1 MIVITKK
8 ILKYQKK
15 NVILTFNCI
24 HNSSLSPMRLLL
36 SFVVLCCTVPNTWAQ
51 VKRTSLKT
59 EVNIKLEE
67 RFIAATREKVL
78 ENYEKADTMLRKLAA
93 DAPENADVR
102 FQWATVLYSRKRYN
116 ESLAQAQKAYEL
128 NVQNTYFG
136 EFYAERLADKGD
148 YKKAAQTYS
157 SLIKVAP
164 NEKHLYLQ
172 QGLMYVKAEDPDN
185 AIKAFNALE
194 AKIGVNEETTKRKHV
209 LYSALGKKDKAI
221 AELQRLVEK
230 FPMTMEYRHDIADFY
245 KNNNEPEKALA
256 VYKEIL
262 KVAPSDSKAMFAMT
276 RSAGM
281 KGNETEYVNAMKGLF
296 SRTDVSADTKIK
308 QLVPYLEDGNISPE
322 VLKEVVACAE
332 ILANTHPKDAQVLS
346 LYADILYKNGKKT
359 DALTQYKAAIA
370 VDKKRFYPWQYV
382 LIINTELK
390 DFDEVLRQAEIA
402 ADYFPNQP
410 LVYYM
415 GGIAYFQKEKYADA
429 LTQFEQAVPM
439 LTPKS
444 TMRQD
449 VNHQLARTLTA
460 LKQYEKAAAQWTL
473 ALQDNGDLD
482 PNTKEHY
489 GDFLYLSGKIDQAV
503 QAWKDALKLGSR
515 SPKLNQKINQQ
526 KLE

>member
-1 MIVITKK
+1 
-8 ILKYQKK
+8 
-15 NVILTFNCI
+15 
-24 HNSSLSPMRLLL
+24 
-36 SFVVLCCTVPNTWAQ
+36 
-51 VKRTSLKT
+51 
-59 EVNIKLEE
+59 
-67 RFIAATREKVL
+67 
-78 ENYEKADTMLRKLAA
+78 
-93 DAPENADVR
+93 
-102 FQWATVLYSRKRYN
+102 
-116 ESLAQAQKAYEL
+116 
-128 NVQNTYFG
+128 
-136 EFYAERLADKGD
+136 
-148 YKKAAQTYS
+148 
-157 SLIKVAP
+157 
-164 NEKHLYLQ
+164 
-172 QGLMYVKAEDPDN
+172 
-185 AIKAFNALE
+185 
-194 AKIGVNEETTKRKHV
+194 VNEETAKRKHV

-230 FPMTMEYRHDIADFY
+230 FPMEMDYRHDMADFY
-245 KNNNEPEKALA
+245 KNNNEPEKALL

-262 KVAPSDSKAMFAMT
+262 KLAPSDSKAMFAMT

-281 KGNETEYVNAMKGLF
+281 KGNETEYVSAMKGLF

-308 QLVPYLEDGNISPE
+308 QLVPYLEDGNTSPE

-359 DALTQYKAAIA
+359 DALAQYKAAIA

-460 LKQYEKAAAQWTL
+460 LKQYDKAAAQWTL